1 MSRRTPR
8 STCTDTLF
16 PYTTLF
22 RAIGGGKAGHLAGY
36 AAQAKARIRAVIG
49 GFQPSVI
56 KAEALARAILEVKLT
71 IVAIF
76 QRIMRQPPGAFGIK
90 RTVAVQEFA
99 DIVNFGGC
107 ISHETDIGPPPGLCR

>member
-1 MSRRTPR
+1 M
-8 STCTDTLF
+8 
-16 PYTTLF
+16 
-22 RAIGGGKAGHLAGY
+22 
-36 AAQAKARIRAVIG
+36 RISDWSSDVCSSDLG

-56 KAEALARAILEVKLT
+56 KAKALARAILEVKLT

-107 ISHETDIGPPPGLCR
+107 ISHATDIGRSARLCHLIFAMSLRNVGKAAELERATGREGGGS

>member
-1 MSRRTPR
+1 MRISDWSSDVCSSDRGQRLGR
-8 STCTDTLF
+8 AANCRFTDV
-16 PYTTLF
+16 
-22 RAIGGGKAGHLAGY
+22 IGVGKAGHLAGY
-36 AAQAKARIRAVIG
+36 AAQAKARVRAVIG

-56 KAEALARAILEVKLT
+56 KAKALARAILEVKLT

-99 DIVNFGGC
+99 DIVDRK
-107 ISHETDIGPPPGLCR
+107 SVV